1 MTKAATMALTDVER
15 EILRHALGLDRCRVS
30 YRNNYSAAPKSEHY
44 PFCMGLVA
52 NGLME
57 RSEGYAKTL
66 VHFWVT
72 DAGKALVL

>member
-1 MTKAATMALTDVER
+1 MMKAATMGVTDAER

-44 PFCMGLVA
+44 PVCMGLVSK
-52 NGLME
+52 GLME
-57 RSEGYAKTL
+57 RASGYAETM
-66 VHFWVT
+66 VHFHVT